1 MKPILKNL
9 NLFLA
14 ALIIATA
21 CNGKQ
26 DDFAINREEL
36 VKRHN
41 ITFTSVDNANIP
53 QVGNG
58 EIAFGIDVTGLQTL
72 YGNTMSQW
80 GWHSFPLPE
89 GKTIDDFKMTE
100 VKVHGHIATYP
111 VEDEGQQEIYMW
123 LRENPHRLNLGKLSF
138 LIDGV
143 KIDTADL
150 TEISQKLN
158 LWQGVIYSNYMLKGT
173 PVKVITLCHP
183 EEDAIAVSMESSLI
197 RSNRLSV
204 QISFPYGHATKHSG
218 ADWEAPD
225 RHVTKLSVTEKNA
238 TFYRMLDSDTYEV
251 KLSWNNKGE
260 IKETAKHTYS
270 LIPSGDSDAFSF
282 NCQFS
287 RETNNDFV
295 QNFEQTRKAT
305 VQHWK
310 KFWETGG
317 AINLSGSEDSR
328 WMELERRIVLSQ
340 YLLAVNEAGSLPPQ
354 ESGLLLNSGWYGKFH
369 LEMHWWHGAHYQLW
383 NRWELFDRCLNWYH
397 QTIPEAKK
405 IAKRQG
411 YEGARWPKMIGPD
424 GRFGPSNTGPWLIW
438 QQPHPIFYAEQ
449 NFRTDPSN
457 QILEKWRE
465 VVFES
470 ADFMASYAYKN
481 KETGK
486 YDLGPWLIN
495 AAENNHR
502 TMATTTNPAFELAYW
517 RYGLSIACKWRERM
531 GLPANEKWLDVLS
544 NLAPLPVED
553 DVYVMYENV
562 PNMWTQFNRSHIDVI
577 GTGAFLPTNGIDKAI
592 LNNTVNKV
600 WTDWKMESTWGWDFP
615 WLAMA
620 AARAGQPQKAVD
632 ALLMNS
638 GKNIYT
644 KCGFNAGGPAAAYL
658 PGNGGLL
665 YAVAMMAAGWDGAE
679 DKPVP
684 GFPDDGS
691 WDVKYEGLMKAQ

>member
-1 MKPILKNL
+1 MKNILKNL
-9 NLFLA
+9 YLFLA
-14 ALIIATA
+14 AFFILTA
-21 CNGKQ
+21 CNEKQ
-26 DDFAINREEL
+26 NDFTINREEL

-41 ITFTSVDNANIP
+41 ITFTSIDNANIP

-58 EIAFGIDVTGLQTL
+58 EIAFGIDITGLQTL

-80 GWHSFPLPE
+80 GWHSFPMPE

-100 VKVHGHIATYP
+100 VKVHGHTATYP
-111 VEDEGQQEIYMW
+111 VEMEGQQELYMW

-143 KIDTADL
+143 MINTADL
-150 TEISQKLN
+150 TEISQHLD

-183 EEDAIAVSMESSLI
+183 EEDAIAVCVQSSLI
-197 RSNRLSV
+197 KRKRLSI
-204 QISFPYGHATKHSG
+204 QISFPYGHSTNHSG
-218 ADWEAPD
+218 ADWEATD
-225 RHVTKLSVTEKNA
+225 KHITKLSFIEKNA

-251 KLSWNNKGE
+251 KLSWNNNGE

-282 NCQFS
+282 FCQYS
-287 RETNNDFV
+287 PEIKNDLV
-295 QNFEQTRKAT
+295 QNFEQTKKAT
-305 VQHWK
+305 VKHWN

-317 AINLSGSEDSR
+317 VIDLSGSKDNR

-383 NRWELFDRCLNWYH
+383 NRWALFEKSLGWY
-397 QTIPEAKK
+397 QKILPVAQQ

-411 YEGARWPKMIGPD
+411 YHGARWPKMIGPD
-424 GRFGPSNTGPWLIW
+424 GRFSPSDTGPWLIW

-449 NFRTDPSN
+449 NFRSDPSN
-457 QILEKWRE
+457 QTLEKWKM

-470 ADFMASYAYKN
+470 AEFMASYAYKN

-502 TMATTTNPAFELAYW
+502 TLATTTNPAFELAYW

-562 PNMWTQFNRSHIDVI
+562 PNMWDWFNRSHIDVI
-577 GTGAFLPTNGIDKAI
+577 GTGAFLPNDGIDSAI
-592 LNNTVNKV
+592 LNNTINKV
-600 WTDWKMESTWGWDFP
+600 LTDWRIESTWGWDFP

-620 AARAGQPQKAVD
+620 AARAGQPHKAVD

-638 GKNIYT
+638 KKNTYT
-644 KCGFNAGGPAAAYL
+644 KCGFNSGGPAAAYL

-679 DKPVP
+679 DKPAP